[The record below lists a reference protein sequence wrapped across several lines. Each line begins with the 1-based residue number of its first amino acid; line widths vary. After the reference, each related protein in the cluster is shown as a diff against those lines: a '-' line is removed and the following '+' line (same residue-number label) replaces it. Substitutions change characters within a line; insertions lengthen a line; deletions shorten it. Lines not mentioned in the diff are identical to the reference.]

1 MKKVGLEIKDD
12 YKQGIFLIDVFTEW
26 CGPCKFVR
34 PILEKLH
41 KEGLFKLIAVDL
53 DKNRALGQIRGV
65 SSFS

>member
-1 MKKVGLEIKDD
+1 
-12 YKQGIFLIDVFTEW
+12 
-26 CGPCKFVR
+26 VR